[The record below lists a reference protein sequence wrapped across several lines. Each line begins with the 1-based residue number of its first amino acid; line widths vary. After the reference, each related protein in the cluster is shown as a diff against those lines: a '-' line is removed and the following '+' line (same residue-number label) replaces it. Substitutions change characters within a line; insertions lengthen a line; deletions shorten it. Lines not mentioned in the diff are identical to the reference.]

1 MHDFSHLK
9 EWFKLPDET
18 KIRIFTETGRS
29 RGLLPFAVEK
39 DWWVVHTLAVI
50 CTMDCAG
57 SLVFKGG
64 TSLSKGW
71 NLIQRFSEDI
81 DLALDREYLGFSG
94 ELENADVRR
103 LRRKSYE
110 YLTET
115 FTPELQNKFAEVG
128 FTDVTIKYRAV
139 PNHDQD
145 PMVIE
150 VYYPKLTEKDT
161 YLKPGVLV
169 EVGSRSLQ
177 EPFTD
182 RSFAT
187 MVAENYPGQ
196 QYADKP
202 VTIPTVN
209 PERTFL
215 EKIFL
220 LHEEFQTSPG
230 KRRVNGLSRHLYD
243 IEILSRTDCA
253 GIAVN
258 SPDLYNTIVAH
269 RSKFSRISGVDFS
282 NHSPDKI
289 AFVPPEHI
297 LPEWET
303 DYNEMKENMIYGEA
317 LSFIELITKLKEL
330 QSKLNKIKWDESFSR

>member
-1 MHDFSHLK
+1 MQQPAQDFSHLK

-18 KIRIFTETGRS
+18 KLRIFTETGRGL
-29 RGLLPFAVEK
+29 GLLPFAVEK

-50 CTMDCAG
+50 YTMDCAG

-71 NLIQRFSEDI
+71 SLIQRFSEDI
-81 DLALDREYLGFSG
+81 DLVLDREYLGFSG

-115 FTPELQNKFAEVG
+115 FTPELQEKFAEAG
-128 FTDVTIKYRAV
+128 FKDVTIKYREV

-169 EVGSRSLQ
+169 EVGSRSLKD
-177 EPFTD
+177 PFTEKT
-182 RSFAT
+182 FAT
-187 MVAENYPGQ
+187 MVAENFPGQ
-196 QYADKP
+196 TYTDKP

-220 LHEEFQTSPG
+220 LHEEFQKPED
-230 KRRVNGLSRHLYD
+230 KRRVEGLSRHLYD
-243 IEILSRTDCA
+243 IEILSRTDYTA
-253 GIAVN
+253 IALN
-258 SPDLYNTIVAH
+258 NPDLYKTIVAH
-269 RSKFSRISGVDFS
+269 RSKFSRISGVDFA
-282 NHSPDKI
+282 NHRPDKI
-289 AFVPPEHI
+289 AFVPPEHV
-297 LPEWET
+297 LPDWET
-303 DYNEMKENMIYGEA
+303 DYNEMRENMIYGEA
-317 LSFIELITKLKEL
+317 LLFSNLINRLREL
-330 QSKLNKIKWDESFSR
+330 QSRLNRIEWK

>member
-1 MHDFSHLK
+1 MQDFSHID
-9 EWFKLPDET
+9 EWLKLPDET
-18 KIRIFTETGRS
+18 RLRIFNETGRNL
-29 RGLLPFAVEK
+29 GLMPFAVEK
-39 DWWVVHTLAVI
+39 DWWVVHSLAVI
-50 CTMDCAG
+50 YTMDCAG

-71 NLIQRFSEDI
+71 NLIERFSEDV

-94 ELENADVRR
+94 ELGNADVRR

-115 FTPELQNKFAEVG
+115 FTPELQEKFAKVG
-128 FTDVTIKYRAV
+128 FKDVTIKYREV

-150 VYYPKLTEKDT
+150 VYYPKLTEEDT

-169 EVGSRSLQ
+169 EVGSRSLK

-182 RSFAT
+182 RTFAT

-196 QYADKP
+196 PFSDRP
-202 VTIPTVN
+202 ITIPTVN

-220 LHEEFQTSPG
+220 LHEEFQKSTE

-243 IEILSRTDCA
+243 IEILSRTEFSETALHDA
-253 GIAVN
+253 E
-258 SPDLYNTIVAH
+258 LYNTIVAH
-269 RSKFSRISGVDFS
+269 RSKFNRISGVDFA

-289 AFVPPEHI
+289 SFMTPENV
-297 LPEWET
+297 LPDWEA
-303 DYNEMKENMIYGEA
+303 DYKQMSENMIYGEA
-317 LSFIELITKLKEL
+317 LVFSELCKKLRML
-330 QSKLNKIKWDESFSR
+330 QEKINHIKWISNGK

>member
-1 MHDFSHLK
+1 MNDFSHLK

-18 KIRIFTETGRS
+18 RLRIFTEAGRS
-29 RGLLPFAVEK
+29 LGLLPFAVEK

-50 CTMDCAG
+50 YTMDCAG

-94 ELENADVRR
+94 ELQNADVRR

-115 FTPELQNKFAEVG
+115 FTPELQKKFAEVG
-128 FTDVTIKYRAV
+128 FTEVTIKYREV

-150 VYYPKLTEKDT
+150 VYYSKLTEKDT

-196 QYADKP
+196 PYADKP

-220 LHEEFQTSPG
+220 LHEEFQKPED
-230 KRRVNGLSRHLYD
+230 KRRVEGLSRHLYD
-243 IEILSRTDCA
+243 IEILSRTEFSETALKD
-253 GIAVN
+253 
-258 SPDLYNTIVAH
+258 SDLYNTIVAH
-269 RSKFSRISGVDFS
+269 RSKFSRISGVDFA
-282 NHSPDKI
+282 NHRPDKI
-289 AFVPPEHI
+289 KFIPPDTV
-297 LPEWET
+297 LPDWEA
-303 DYNEMKENMIYGEA
+303 DYNGMKENMIYGEA
-317 LSFIELITKLKEL
+317 LPFSELIEKLKVL
-330 QSKLNKIKWDESFSR
+330 QSRINAIKWK

>member
-1 MHDFSHLK
+1 MQDFSHLN
-9 EWFKLPDET
+9 EWLKLPDET
-18 KIRIFTETGRS
+18 KLRIFTETGRGL
-29 RGLLPFAVEK
+29 GLLPIAAEK

-50 CTMDCAG
+50 YTMDCAG
-57 SLVFKGG
+57 YLVFKGG

-71 NLIQRFSEDI
+71 NLIQRLSEDI

-110 YLTET
+110 YFTET
-115 FTPELQNKFAEVG
+115 FTPELKQKFTEAG
-128 FTDVTIKYRAV
+128 FTNVTIKYREV

-169 EVGSRSLQ
+169 EAGCRSLK
-177 EPFTD
+177 EPFTE
-182 RSFAT
+182 RTFAT
-187 MVAENYPGQ
+187 MVAENYPWQ
-196 QYADKP
+196 PFTDLP

-220 LHEEFQTSPG
+220 LHEEFQKSSG
-230 KRRVNGLSRHLYD
+230 KRRVGGLSRHLYD
-243 IEILSRTDCA
+243 IEILSRTDYA

-258 SPDLYNTIVAH
+258 DPDLYNTIVAH
-269 RSKFSRISGVDFS
+269 RSKFSRISGVDFA

-289 AFVPPEHI
+289 AFVPPEHV

-317 LSFIELITKLKEL
+317 LPFIELITKLKEL
-330 QSKLNKIKWDESFSR
+330 QSRINKM

>member
-1 MHDFSHLK
+1 
-9 EWFKLPDET
+9 
-18 KIRIFTETGRS
+18 
-29 RGLLPFAVEK
+29 
-39 DWWVVHTLAVI
+39 
-50 CTMDCAG
+50 MDCAG

-64 TSLSKGW
+64 TFLSKGW

-103 LRRKSYE
+103 LRRKSYA

-115 FTPELQNKFAEVG
+115 FTPELQGRFAEVG
-128 FTDVTIKYRAV
+128 LTYVMVKYREV

-150 VYYPKLTEKDT
+150 IYYPKLTEKET

-169 EVGSRSLQ
+169 EVGSRSLV

-182 RSFAT
+182 RTFTT
-187 MVAENYPGQ
+187 MVAENYPGLP
-196 QYADKP
+196 YSDEP
-202 VTIPTVN
+202 ISVPTVN

-220 LHEEFQTSPG
+220 LHEGFQKPEE
-230 KRRVNGLSRHLYD
+230 KRRVEGLSRHLYD
-243 IEILSRTDCA
+243 IEILSRTDYA
-253 GIAVN
+253 DIALSN
-258 SPDLYNTIVAH
+258 PDLYNTIVSH

-289 AFVPPEHI
+289 VFLPPESV
-297 LPEWET
+297 LPEWEA
-303 DYNEMKENMIYGEA
+303 DYNEMKENMIYVEA
-317 LSFIELITKLKEL
+317 LLFSELIERLKEL
-330 QSKLNKIKWDESFSR
+330 

>member
-1 MHDFSHLK
+1 M
-9 EWFKLPDET
+9 
-18 KIRIFTETGRS
+18 
-29 RGLLPFAVEK
+29 LPFAVEK
-39 DWWVVHTLAVI
+39 DWWVMHTLAVI
-50 CTMDCAG
+50 YTMDCAG

-81 DLALDREYLGFSG
+81 DLALDREYLGFFG

-115 FTPELQNKFAEVG
+115 FTPELQEKFVKVG
-128 FTDVTIKYRAV
+128 FRNVTIKYREV

-150 VYYPKLTEKDT
+150 VYYPKLTEADT

-169 EVGSRSLQ
+169 EAGSRSLK
-177 EPFTD
+177 EPFTE
-182 RSFAT
+182 RTFAT
-187 MVAENYPGQ
+187 MVADNYPGQ
-196 QYADKP
+196 PFSDLP
-202 VTIPTVN
+202 ITIPTVN

-220 LHEEFQTSPG
+220 LHEEFQKSPG
-230 KRRVNGLSRHLYD
+230 NRRVDGLSRHLYD
-243 IEILSRTDCA
+243 IEILSRTEFSE
-253 GIAVN
+253 IALKDA
-258 SPDLYNTIVAH
+258 DLYNTIVSH
-269 RSKFSRISGVDFS
+269 RSKFSRISGVDFA
-282 NHSPDKI
+282 NHSPGKI
-289 AFVPPEHI
+289 VFVPPEHM
-297 LPEWET
+297 LPDWEA

-317 LSFIELITKLKEL
+317 PPFKELIEKLKEL
-330 QSKLNKIKWDESFSR
+330 QSRINSIQWRQN

>member
-9 EWFKLPDET
+9 EWLNLPDET
-18 KIRIFTETGRS
+18 KRRIFAETGRS
-29 RGLLPFAVEK
+29 LGFLPFVVEK

-50 CTMDCAG
+50 YTMDCVG
-57 SLVFKGG
+57 SIVFNGG

-94 ELENADVRR
+94 ELENSEVRR
-103 LRRKSYE
+103 LRRKSYD

-115 FTPELQNKFAEVG
+115 FTPELQKRFIEVG
-128 FTDVTIKYRAV
+128 LTDVAVKCREV

-150 VYYPKLTEKDT
+150 VYYPKLTEEDT

-169 EVGSRSLQ
+169 EVGSRSLK
-177 EPFTD
+177 EPFTE
-182 RSFAT
+182 RTFAT
-187 MVAENYPGQ
+187 MVAENYPRQ
-196 QYADKP
+196 PFADLP

-220 LHEEFQTSPG
+220 LYEEFQKSPG
-230 KRRVNGLSRHLYD
+230 KRRVDRLSRHLYD
-243 IEILSRTDCA
+243 IEILSRTDYA
-253 GIAVN
+253 NIALTN
-258 SPDLYNTIVAH
+258 PDLYNTIVAH
-269 RSKFSRISGVDFS
+269 RSKFSRISGVDFN

-289 AFVPPEHI
+289 SFMPPESV
-297 LPEWET
+297 LPEWEA
-303 DYNEMKENMIYGEA
+303 DYNEMKENMIYGDA
-317 LSFIELITKLKEL
+317 LTFSELIEKLNEL
-330 QSKLNKIKWDESFSR
+330 QSRINRTQWSKNL

>member
-1 MHDFSHLK
+1 MNDFSHLK
-9 EWFKLPDET
+9 EWLKLSDDT
-18 KIRIFTETGRS
+18 KLRIFTETGRNL
-29 RGLLPFAVEK
+29 GLLPVAIEK
-39 DWWVVHTLAVI
+39 DWWVVHTLTVI
-50 CTMDCAG
+50 YTMSCAG

-115 FTPELQNKFAEVG
+115 FTPELQKRFAEVG
-128 FTDVTIKYRAV
+128 FTDVTIKYREV

-150 VYYPKLTEKDT
+150 VYYPKLTEADT

-169 EVGSRSLQ
+169 EVGSRSLK

-182 RSFAT
+182 RTFAT
-187 MVAENYPGQ
+187 MVAENYPAQ
-196 QYADKP
+196 PFADKP
-202 VTIPTVN
+202 ITIPTVN

-220 LHEEFQTSPG
+220 LHEEFQKKSEK
-230 KRRVNGLSRHLYD
+230 KRLDGLSRHLYD
-243 IEILSRTDCA
+243 IEILSRTDYA
-253 GIAVN
+253 GIALNN
-258 SPDLYNTIVAH
+258 SDLYNTIVTH
-269 RSKFSRISGVDFS
+269 RSKFSRISGVDFA

-289 AFVPPEHI
+289 AFIPPEYV

-317 LSFIELITKLKEL
+317 LTFSEMIEKLKEL
-330 QSKLNKIKWDESFSR
+330 QSRINSIKWS

>member
-1 MHDFSHLK
+1 MNDFSHLK

-18 KIRIFTETGRS
+18 RLRIFTEAGRS
-29 RGLLPFAVEK
+29 LGLLPFAVEK
-39 DWWVVHTLAVI
+39 DWWVVHTLTVI
-50 CTMDCAG
+50 YTMDCAG

-94 ELENADVRR
+94 ELQNADVRR

-115 FTPELQNKFAEVG
+115 FTPELQKKFAEVG
-128 FTDVTIKYRAV
+128 FTEVTIKYREV

-150 VYYPKLTEKDT
+150 VYYSKLTEKDT

-182 RSFAT
+182 RSFVT

-196 QYADKP
+196 PYSDKP
-202 VTIPTVN
+202 ITIPTVN

-220 LHEEFQTSPG
+220 LHEEFQKAED
-230 KRRVNGLSRHLYD
+230 KRRVEGLSRHLYD
-243 IEILSRTDCA
+243 IEILSRTEFSETALKD
-253 GIAVN
+253 AV
-258 SPDLYNTIVAH
+258 LYNTIVMH
-269 RSKFSRISGVDFS
+269 RSKFSRISGVDFV

-289 AFVPPEHI
+289 AFVPPEHV
-297 LPEWET
+297 LPDWET

-317 LSFIELITKLKEL
+317 LPFSELIEKLRKL
-330 QSKLNKIKWDESFSR
+330 QSRINTIIWK

>member
-1 MHDFSHLK
+1 MHDFSHLS
-9 EWFKLPDET
+9 EWLKLPDET
-18 KIRIFTETGRS
+18 KLRIFTETGRN

-50 CTMDCAG
+50 YNMNCAG

-94 ELENADVRR
+94 ELENADIRR

-110 YLTET
+110 YLTGT
-115 FTPELQNKFAEVG
+115 FTPELQEKFVEIG
-128 FTDVTIKYRAV
+128 FTEVIVKYREV

-145 PMVIE
+145 PMIIE

-169 EVGSRSLQ
+169 EVGSRSLK

-182 RSFAT
+182 RTFAT
-187 MVAENYPGQ
+187 MVVDNYPGQ
-196 QYADKP
+196 PYTDKP
-202 VTIPTVN
+202 ITIPTVN

-220 LHEEFQTSPG
+220 LHEEFQKSSG

-253 GIAVN
+253 GIALN
-258 SPDLYNTIVAH
+258 NPDLYNTIVAH
-269 RSKFSRISGVDFS
+269 RSKFNRISGVDFA
-282 NHSPDKI
+282 NHSADKI
-289 AFVPPEHI
+289 KFIPPDI
-297 LPEWET
+297 VLPDWEA
-303 DYNEMKENMIYGEA
+303 DYNQMKENMIYGEA
-317 LSFIELITKLKEL
+317 LPFNELIEKLKEL
-330 QSKLNKIKWDESFSR
+330 QSWINSTNYIK

>member
-1 MHDFSHLK
+1 MSADS
-9 EWFKLPDET
+9 DEARNPQRFIYAT
-18 KIRIFTETGRS
+18 
-29 RGLLPFAVEK
+29 
-39 DWWVVHTLAVI
+39 VI
-50 CTMDCAG
+50 YTMDCAG

-64 TSLSKGW
+64 TFLSKGW

-103 LRRKSYE
+103 LRRKSYA

-115 FTPELQNKFAEVG
+115 FTPELQGRFAEVG
-128 FTDVTIKYRAV
+128 LTYVMVKYREV

-150 VYYPKLTEKDT
+150 IYYPKLTEKET

-169 EVGSRSLQ
+169 EVGSRSLV

-182 RSFAT
+182 RTFTT
-187 MVAENYPGQ
+187 MVAENYPGLP
-196 QYADKP
+196 YSDEP
-202 VTIPTVN
+202 ISVPTVN

-220 LHEEFQTSPG
+220 LHKGFQKPEE
-230 KRRVNGLSRHLYD
+230 KRRVEGLSRHLYD
-243 IEILSRTDCA
+243 IEILSRTDYA
-253 GIAVN
+253 DIALSN
-258 SPDLYNTIVAH
+258 PDLYNTIVSH

-289 AFVPPEHI
+289 VFLPPESV
-297 LPEWET
+297 LPEWEA
-303 DYNEMKENMIYGEA
+303 DYNEMKENMIYVEA
-317 LSFIELITKLKEL
+317 LLFSELIERLKEL
-330 QSKLNKIKWDESFSR
+330 